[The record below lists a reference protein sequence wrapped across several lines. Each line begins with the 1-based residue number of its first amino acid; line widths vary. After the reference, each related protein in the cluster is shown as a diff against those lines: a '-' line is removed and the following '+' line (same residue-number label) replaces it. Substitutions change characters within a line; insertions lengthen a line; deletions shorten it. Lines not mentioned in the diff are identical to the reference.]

1 MTNSESNTIGQPNI
15 THVAHN
21 GQHRK
26 RYNSNPI
33 SPMWRITANIGSDTK
48 GNPIS
53 PMWRITANIES
64 DTKGNKPEGDSPKTL
79 SQRQYVSQTPRKE
92 SKKW

>member
-26 RYNSNPI
+26 RYYSNPI
-33 SPMWRITANIGSDTK
+33 SPMWRITAD
-48 GNPIS
+48 
-53 PMWRITANIES
+53 IES

-92 SKKW
+92 SEKW